1 MSDYKTIECECGK
14 VFVTKEMISKC
25 PRCGKTHYSAAGG
38 LVVILVVVVIAIL
51 IAIMFGAAAWVFYA
65 RSSKKS
71 YWHYLGAIGLGGFAI
86 YLGESSWR
94 HDSSGWADTCLLSN
108 GLAILAAIVFLI
120 LYYRSRNTAVEA
132 QVVTGE
138 TSNGTTDDLTIAS
151 ASSSEVETPNA
162 SAQESFGMSPQ
173 PATNSSGNAT
183 MKKLII
189 GSAIVIAVIS
199 AGLWYF
205 LKSGSNEM
213 QTSQPN
219 GSVEQAGLNG
229 QGVQTSDANVA
240 AGAVNAGQPVTYTG
254 AWFSVDYPS
263 NFQARGSMRSS
274 TSPDNF
280 ESATFTSPDNTV
292 QFYVFSPQWRGDAT
306 DIAIAPGESMGSTKT
321 DNTADGQIK
330 WWTITANDGSY
341 SRSYMERINSTQNT
355 NLIFGIRYTSASALD
370 SYRSLYEAFKA
381 SIKQFADGAEDS
393 ESGSSDA
400 SIAYIIDP
408 PSNVRSCPNTSC
420 DVVAE
425 CKTKNETVKIISVE
439 GNWAMIET
447 NSGAR
452 GYLHSSQYAQNTSG
466 KVFTATVDKLRFRE
480 TPSFNGVV
488 IREVSIGSTFT
499 YLNEQ
504 TNMLETAKIAGQEL
518 PGYWYRVR
526 AQDGREGWVHG
537 CCISG
542 I

>member
-1 MSDYKTIECECGK
+1 VPFWITNYKYGDKDFHVYMDGTTTNRLQGLRPEDAARRKEVNKKFIPGHILA
-14 VFVTKEMISKC
+14 VLFVLSWGMDSFDST
-25 PRCGKTHYSAAGG
+25 
-38 LVVILVVVVIAIL
+38 
-51 IAIMFGAAAWVFYA
+51 FFW
-65 RSSKKS
+65 
-71 YWHYLGAIGLGGFAI
+71 IGLLIVGTAYGIGFYQKEKI
-86 YLGESSWR
+86 
-94 HDSSGWADTCLLSN
+94 
-108 GLAILAAIVFLI
+108 I
-120 LYYRSRNTAVEA
+120 
-132 QVVTGE
+132 
-138 TSNGTTDDLTIAS
+138 
-151 ASSSEVETPNA
+151 NA
-162 SAQESFGMSPQ
+162 SKARRQEILRNLQGGAPIAQDSD
-173 PATNSSGNAT
+173 ATNVPSMQPLTLEAPSNN
-183 MKKLII
+183 KRLKVVL
-189 GSAIVIAVIS
+189 GSAIAIVAVG
-199 AGLWYF
+199 AVLWYY
-205 LKSGSNEM
+205 LKGNADELQASPNVTAEQNGLSGQAE
-213 QTSQPN
+213 QTTNS
-219 GSVEQAGLNG
+219 
-229 QGVQTSDANVA
+229 NVA
-240 AGAVNAGQPVTYTG
+240 SGIIDPGQPVTYNG
-254 AWFSVDYPS
+254 AWFSINYPS

-274 TSPDNF
+274 ISPDNY

-292 QFYVFSPQWRGDAT
+292 QFYVFSPQWRADAT
-306 DIAIAPGESMGSTKT
+306 DIGVSPGESMGSTKT
-321 DNTADGQIK
+321 ENNADGQIK

-341 SRSYMERINSTQNT
+341 SRSYMERINSTENT

-370 SYRSLYEAFKA
+370 SYKQFYEAFKA
-381 SIKQFADGAEDS
+381 SLKQYSDGEEDYGIDS
-393 ESGSSDA
+393 NDG

-452 GYLHSSQYAQNTSG
+452 GYLHSSQYTQNTSG

-488 IREVSIGSTFT
+488 IREVSMGTTFT